1 MIDRFRDHAANERTF
16 LAWIRTAIALMAF
29 GFVIE
34 KFDLFIH
41 YLAAANPTTKLSA
54 FSGHRTAGAGLA
66 LMITGLLIILVAS
79 WGYLVNRR
87 LINSDTHQQYR
98 TSLPNIILV
107 LIIAGLGLFLVTY
120 VGYELLGKI

>member
-41 YLAAANPTTKLSA
+41 YLAVANPATKLSD
-54 FSGHRTAGAGLA
+54 FSGYRTAGAGLA
-66 LMITGLLIILVAS
+66 LMITGLIIIVVSS
-79 WGYLVNRR
+79 WGYLMNRR
-87 LINSDTHQQYR
+87 LINSDLQQQYH

-120 VGYELLGKI
+120 VGYELLGNA